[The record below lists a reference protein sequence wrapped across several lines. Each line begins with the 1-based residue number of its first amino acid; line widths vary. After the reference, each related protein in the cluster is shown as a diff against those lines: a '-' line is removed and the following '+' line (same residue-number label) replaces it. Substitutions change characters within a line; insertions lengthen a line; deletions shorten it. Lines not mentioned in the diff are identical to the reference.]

1 MTGKKLTNSQKAAI
15 IVLHEEKLSTRKI
28 SNRLRISQSSIA
40 RAIKFY
46 KENETIE
53 YPNKPGKKQTLTNP
67 MLKSIIKEV
76 KLNPSLTSNEL
87 KNMAKD
93 WYDIDITASC
103 IRKRLIQKGY
113 TKHSIFKK
121 PRLTE
126 KQKKM
131 RLE

>member
-1 MTGKKLTNSQKAAI
+1 
-15 IVLHEEKLSTRKI
+15 
-28 SNRLRISQSSIA
+28 
-40 RAIKFY
+40 
-46 KENETIE
+46 
-53 YPNKPGKKQTLTNP
+53 

-76 KLNPSLTSNEL
+76 KLNPSITSNEL
-87 KNMAKD
+87 KNMAKH

-131 RLE
+131 RLEWAKKYQVFTADDWKKVLFTDESKFELFSLDKRVFFKKKKL